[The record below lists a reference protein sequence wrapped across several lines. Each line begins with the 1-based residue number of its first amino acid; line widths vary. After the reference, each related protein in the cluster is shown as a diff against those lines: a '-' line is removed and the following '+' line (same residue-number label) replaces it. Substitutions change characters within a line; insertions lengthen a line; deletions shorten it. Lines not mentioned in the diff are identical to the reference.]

1 MIKLDKKKAEKILKI
16 LKALIGIE
24 DDKGAIN
31 YISRYLRLYYVKGH
45 KAALIEH
52 KAALIEQKIKM
63 EEGK

>member
-45 KAALIEH
+45 KAALIE
-52 KAALIEQKIKM
+52 QKIKM